1 MTPSN
6 SQTIDKRINDVLTR
20 VEMFKGLSQD
30 ELDALSAASQIK
42 TYPRATLIY
51 STEMEIDRVY
61 FVMQGMVKVGT
72 FSSDGREVIKH
83 VLQPYDMF
91 GELALTGAADNGDF
105 AGSLKDPVEVLRVP
119 VEMLKS
125 LMVKHPDMIRSLMA
139 HLASRIRRTERR
151 LEELVHNDAR
161 GRLVAFIKEQ
171 AERNGVL
178 FGTETLVRHGLTHQ
192 EISNITG
199 TSRQL
204 ITIVLNQMR
213 RENLINFDR
222 STILVRDIKNLA

>member
-1 MTPSN
+1 MTATS
-6 SQTIDKRINDVLTR
+6 SLTTEKRISDVLMR
-20 VEMFKGLSQD
+20 VDLFNGLSHD
-30 ELDALSAASQIK
+30 ELDALTSASQIK
-42 TYPRATLIY
+42 TYPRATIIY
-51 STEMEIDRVY
+51 SNEMDNDRVY
-61 FVMQGMVKVGT
+61 FVMQGMVKIGT
-72 FSSDGREVIKH
+72 YSSDGREVIKH
-83 VLQPYDMF
+83 ILQPHDVF
-91 GELALTGAADNGDF
+91 GELALTGVTNNADF
-105 AGSLKDPVEVLRVP
+105 AGTLKDPVEVLRVP
-119 VEMLKS
+119 VDMLKS
-125 LMVKHPDMIRSLMA
+125 LMAKHPEMIMRLMTSLA
-139 HLASRIRRTERR
+139 TRIRRTERR

-171 AERNGVL
+171 AERNGVM

-222 STILVRDIKNLA
+222 STILVRDIKNLG

>member
-1 MTPSN
+1 MTPAN
-6 SQTIDKRINDVLTR
+6 LQTTEKRINDVLTR
-20 VEMFKGLSQD
+20 VELFNGLSQD
-30 ELDALSAASQIK
+30 ELNALASVSQIK
-42 TYPRATLIY
+42 TYPRATMIY
-51 STEMEIDRVY
+51 TTEMEIDRVY
-61 FVMQGMVKVGT
+61 FVMQGMVKIGT

-83 VLQPYDMF
+83 ILQPFDMF
-91 GELALTGAADNGDF
+91 GELALTGVANNGDF

-125 LMVKHPDMIRSLMA
+125 LMVKHPDMIMRLMA
-139 HLASRIRRTERR
+139 SLATRIRRTERR

-161 GRLVAFIKEQ
+161 GRLVAFIREQ
-171 AERNGVL
+171 AERNGVM